1 MLLDR
6 FGQSNKLCKKSYKKC
21 WNIQFWVLCRSS
33 RGRPE
38 NVLGIS
44 GINLPGT
51 SLERQIGTFPGR
63 SNRIFSGLPGNVGRG
78 RSRDV
83 LGTNIC
89 RLVNVSY
96 SSCISKIN
104 STLTDNADDLDIVM
118 PMYTLLEYGQ
128 NYSMT
133 WRSLW
138 DYYRDEI
145 DDVDDKVSDG
155 KSFEYK
161 TEMVEKTPDIPVNKG
176 DANRPPVSVSH
187 VEVALPIIYPSSF
200 RRSFDWP
207 LTNY

>member
-1 MLLDR
+1 M
-6 FGQSNKLCKKSYKKC
+6 
-21 WNIQFWVLCRSS
+21 
-33 RGRPE
+33 
-38 NVLGIS
+38 
-44 GINLPGT
+44 
-51 SLERQIGTFPGR
+51 
-63 SNRIFSGLPGNVGRG
+63 
-78 RSRDV
+78 
-83 LGTNIC
+83 
-89 RLVNVSY
+89 
-96 SSCISKIN
+96 
-104 STLTDNADDLDIVM
+104 TDNADDLDIVM

-161 TEMVEKTPDIPVNKG
+161 TEMVEKTPERPVNRE
-176 DANRPPVSVSH
+176 DANQPPVPISH

-207 LTNY
+207 LTND